1 MQYITVYSKGKKQT
15 LLGYIRQA
23 AENHEEKIHYR
34 KKTQGLVRCNKRK
47 GVWMVTENNR
57 L

>member
-1 MQYITVYSKGKKQT
+1 MQCITAYSKGKKQT

-47 GVWMVTENNR
+47 GVWMVTENDR